1 MSNKYYD
8 IALKKARE
16 LLKDREQLIVLVNNV
31 TQKLSSNKLEL
42 TAAGKKL
49 KLIARMVKAYVK
61 GEYRDVPWKS
71 IIVLTA
77 VLIYFF
83 MPLDLIPDFIPVT
96 GYVDDFS
103 LILWAFSHLQDDINT
118 YQLWEESRNR

>member
-1 MSNKYYD
+1 MNNKFYD
-8 IALKKARE
+8 IALSKAKE
-16 LLKDREQLIVLVNNV
+16 LLKDHDQLIKVISGVSNKIAKSKLD
-31 TQKLSSNKLEL
+31 LSS
-42 TAAGKKL
+42 AGRKL
-49 KLIARMVKAYVK
+49 KVMVRMVRAYAN
-61 GEYRDVPWKS
+61 GQYRTVPWKT

-103 LILWAFSHLQDDINT
+103 LIFWAFNHLQDDINT
-118 YQLWEESRNR
+118 YLWWENDNRK

>member
-1 MSNKYYD
+1 MSNTYYN

-16 LLKDREQLIVLVNNV
+16 LLKDRDQLIVLVNSV
-31 TQKLSSNKLEL
+31 SQKLSKNNLDV

-49 KLIARMVKAYVK
+49 KIIARMVKAYVK

-77 VLIYFF
+77 ILIYFF

-118 YQLWEESRNR
+118 YRIWEESRSR